1 MKNIENIDDLLLDSE
16 SFHVKDRSK
25 AARRKKAYFKGKK
38 RFDRAYNK
46 GFTPFPKAESIIRG
60 MFRKTNV
67 VKVFM
72 RKTILNSEHLMGLL
86 KGWRLLKINLQNMLW
101 GSHE

>member
-1 MKNIENIDDLLLDSE
+1 MKNIENIDNLLLDSE

-46 GFTPFPKAESIIRG
+46 GFTPYPNAESIIRG

-67 VKVFM
+67 IKVLYEKEYTKFEASHGTVK
-72 RKTILNSEHLMGLL
+72 RLETIKDKFSEYAM
-86 KGWRLLKINLQNMLW
+86 
-101 GSHE
+101 EVA

>member
-46 GFTPFPKAESIIRG
+46 G
-60 MFRKTNV
+60 
-67 VKVFM
+67 
-72 RKTILNSEHLMGLL
+72 LL
-86 KGWRLLKINLQNMLW
+86 HFLRQSRLFVECSVRQTL
-101 GSHE
+101 

>member
-38 RFDRAYNK
+38 RFDRAYNT

-67 VKVFM
+67 VKVFYE
-72 RKTILNSEHLMGLL
+72 KDYTKFGASHGTV
-86 KGWRLLKINLQNMLW
+86 KRLETVKDKFAEYAM
-101 GSHE
+101 EVA